1 MMLASSVAEFEELRE
16 ELTAGRPLTRIGFVP
31 TMGALHAGHLSLITL
46 AQSVCD
52 VVVVSI
58 FVNPLQFGPTEDY
71 ASYPRTTETDLET
84 CRRVGVDLVFT
95 PAVADLY
102 PAGRHVTVSAG
113 PLGTVFE
120 GAARP
125 GHFDGMLT
133 VVLKL
138 LHIVDPDIAVFG
150 QKDAQQL
157 ACVRRMVLDL
167 NIDVQ
172 IVGAPII
179 REPDGLAL
187 SSRNRFL
194 TAADRRTA
202 RALSAAL
209 RAAAA
214 QSLPECALAAADK
227 ILTTAA
233 ESGLDRDYLALVHP
247 STMAE
252 VGPEHRGPATM
263 IVAAQVGGIRLIDN
277 IELNFAG

>member
-1 MMLASSVAEFEELRE
+1 MKVASSVAEFEELRE
-16 ELTAGRPLTRIGFVP
+16 ELTAGQPLARIGFVP

-46 AQSVCD
+46 ARSVCD
-52 VVVVSI
+52 LVVVSI
-58 FVNPLQFGPTEDY
+58 FVNPLQFGPSEDY
-71 ASYPRTTETDLET
+71 ALYPRTVETDLET

-95 PAVADLY
+95 PTVADLY
-102 PAGRHVTVSAG
+102 PAGRQITVSAG
-113 PLGTVFE
+113 PIGSVFE

-125 GHFDGMLT
+125 GHFDGVLT

-167 NIDVQ
+167 NVDVQ

-214 QSLPECALAAADK
+214 QPLPECALAAADK
-227 ILTTAA
+227 ILTAA
-233 ESGLDRDYLALVHP
+233 ADSGLDRDYLALVHP
-247 STMAE
+247 STMTE

-263 IVAAQVGGIRLIDN
+263 IVAAQVGAVRLIDN
-277 IELNFAG
+277 IELSFAG